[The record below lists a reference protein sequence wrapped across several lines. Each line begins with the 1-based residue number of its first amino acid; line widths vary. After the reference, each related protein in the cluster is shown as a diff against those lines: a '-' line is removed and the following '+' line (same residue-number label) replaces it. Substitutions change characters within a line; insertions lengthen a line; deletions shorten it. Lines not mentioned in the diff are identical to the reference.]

1 MYDYDD
7 EDLSFLHD
15 EDSDHP
21 NSIQDEEPEED
32 DEDAFI
38 REIIQGTLSE
48 LEEAVGE
55 IETAKE
61 TVTMNRA
68 TALKALQL
76 LKAYTTLYE
85 ISYEDYIYRYD

>member
-76 LKAYTTLYE
+76 LKAYTTLYG

>member
-1 MYDYDD
+1 MYED

-15 EDSDHP
+15 EDSDYP

-32 DEDAFI
+32 DEDAFV

-48 LEEAVGE
+48 LEDAVGE
-55 IETAKE
+55 IETATE

-76 LKAYTTLYE
+76 LKAYTTLYD
-85 ISYEDYIYRYD
+85 ISYEDYNYHYD

>member
-1 MYDYDD
+1 MYDD

-15 EDSDHP
+15 EDSDNP

-32 DEDAFI
+32 DEDAFV

-48 LEEAVGE
+48 LEKAVGE

-61 TVTMNRA
+61 TVTVNRA

>member
-1 MYDYDD
+1 MYDD

-15 EDSDHP
+15 EDSDNP

>member
-1 MYDYDD
+1 MFED

-15 EDSDHP
+15 EDSDYP

-48 LEEAVGE
+48 LEDAVGE
-55 IETAKE
+55 IETATE
-61 TVTMNRA
+61 TVTMIRA

-76 LKAYTTLYE
+76 LKAYTTLYD
-85 ISYEDYIYRYD
+85 IGYEDYTYHYD